1 MSVAQLLL
9 AVCLWTCFAAVFY
22 AYIGYPVVIWC
33 LSRLFGRR
41 HTPPEVLDLD
51 LPTLSFLVAA
61 YNEESVIE
69 ERLRNALALDYPAD
83 KLQIVVAC
91 DGCNDATA
99 AIVARYADRGV
110 RLLNYVQ
117 RRGKSAALN
126 AGFKE
131 LNGEIVLLSDANTN
145 TDRLAAR
152 KLVRWFQNPDVGA
165 VCGRL
170 ILTDPESGRNSESL
184 YWRYETFLKRCE
196 GRLGALLGAN
206 GAIYAIRQHLFQP
219 IPPDTIV
226 DDMVIPLEAKLRS
239 GCAILYDCEA
249 VAHEETA
256 KDVRAEFHRRSRIGA
271 GAFQCLARMGALLD
285 PRNGWVAFTFLSHKA
300 LRWLCPFFLL
310 ALLISNVLL
319 ALDGVY
325 QCLLLGQIAFYALAL
340 VGEWIPGRT
349 RAVKVLRLAT
359 LFTGMNAALLLG
371 FWRWLRGSQKV
382 TWKRTVRMAEM
393 PQTVA
398 ASEPPAGIRPA
409 EVLAMA
415 TLSGNLSVEPN
426 GQLVS

>member
-1 MSVAQLLL
+1 MSAAQLLL

-22 AYIGYPVVIWC
+22 AYLGYPLVIWC

-41 HTPPEVLDLD
+41 RPPPEILDRD

-61 YNEESVIE
+61 HNEESVIE

-91 DGCNDATA
+91 DGCSDATPR
-99 AIVARYADRGV
+99 IVARYADRGV

-126 AGFKE
+126 AGFAE
-131 LNGEIVLLSDANTN
+131 LHGDIVMFSDANTN

-152 KLVRWFQNPDVGA
+152 KLVRWFQNPAVGA

-170 ILTDPESGRNSESL
+170 ILTDPESGRNVDGL
-184 YWRYETFLKRCE
+184 YWKYETFLKHCE

-206 GAIYAIRQHLFQP
+206 GAIYAIRRHLFQP
-219 IPPDTIV
+219 IPADTIV

-239 GCAILYDCEA
+239 GCAILYDREA
-249 VAHEETA
+249 IAHEETA

-285 PRNGWVAFTFLSHKA
+285 PRNGWVSFTFLSHKV

-310 ALLISNVLL
+310 GLLSSNFVL
-319 ALDGVY
+319 ALNGMY
-325 QCLLLGQIAFYALAL
+325 EWLMFSQLGFYSLALA
-340 VGEWIPGRT
+340 GEWLPGRT
-349 RAVKVLRLAT
+349 KAMKVLRLAT

-371 FWRWLRGSQKV
+371 FCRWLRGSQKV
-382 TWKRTVRMAEM
+382 TWKRTARMAEV
-393 PQTVA
+393 PETVA
-398 ASEPPAGIRPA
+398 AVEPSAGIRPT

-415 TLSGNLSVEPN
+415 TLSGEPFR
-426 GQLVS
+426 